1 MCYREFITMSD
12 EDLLKN
18 IAKTKEDIKLAKRD
32 GDDGLRA
39 TLENILD
46 QLFEELDYR
55 KGKI

>member
-1 MCYREFITMSD
+1 MSD

-32 GDDGLRA
+32 GEDGLRA
-39 TLENILD
+39 TLENILE

-55 KGKI
+55 KGKK